1 MNAVKEPLVVPN
13 YVLTLLVVI
22 PVFVIM
28 VINSKMI
35 TFVLILMS
43 VVKRM
48 EDVNKHV
55 QTLLEVLLVL
65 VPVDIA

>member
-1 MNAVKEPLVVPN
+1 MNAVKEPLAVPN
-13 YVLTLLVVI
+13 YVLTPLVVI

-35 TFVLILMS
+35 TLVLILMS
-43 VVKRM
+43 VAMRM